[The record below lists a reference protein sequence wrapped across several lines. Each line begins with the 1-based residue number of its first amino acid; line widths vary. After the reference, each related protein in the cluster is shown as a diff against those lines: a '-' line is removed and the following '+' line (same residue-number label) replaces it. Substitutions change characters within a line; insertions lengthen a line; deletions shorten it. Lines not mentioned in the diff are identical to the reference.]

1 MTFNIGDL
9 VVQNGDNEVM
19 RVLEYSK
26 GTSSTSDGVYHPEP
40 DTVHVA
46 IGNDDND
53 QHSDWFRADELTL
66 VTAVENIII
75 QEVKPMEPNTP
86 LSTQEEIHKSIC
98 QMFIQAAQYMEASLD
113 GETVHL
119 SIVAEYSNGNNLD
132 VAFSASIGYSN
143 ENKVVSS
150 NLFKSAQVSV
160 ARFTENQGLKP
171 LSIPMFKEAAE

>member
-1 MTFNIGDL
+1 MTFSIGDL

-26 GTSSTSDGVYHPEP
+26 GISSASDDNP

-46 IGNDDND
+46 IGNDDSD
-53 QHSDWFRADELTL
+53 DWFRADELTL

-86 LSTQEEIHKSIC
+86 RGTQEEIHESIC
-98 QMFIQAAQYMEASLD
+98 QMFIQTAQYMEANLD

-119 SIVAEYSNGNNLD
+119 SIIAEYRNGNNLD
-132 VAFSASIGYSN
+132 VEFTASIGYGS
-143 ENKVVSS
+143 ENKVISS

>member
-26 GTSSTSDGVYHPEP
+26 GISSTSDDEP

-46 IGNDDND
+46 IGNDDS
-53 QHSDWFRADELTL
+53 HDWFRADELTL
-66 VTAVENIII
+66 VTAAENIII

-119 SIVAEYSNGNNLD
+119 SIIAEYSNGNNLD